1 MQDLSPVLALA
12 VIFALVWGLKY
23 LQVRKRREER
33 EMVHRERMLAI
44 EKGIPLPEIPPV
56 EENGTAALAH
66 YRKDLLPRVSLG
78 CGILLLFL
86 GIGVTAALRVSPMR
100 EAHEAWTMGFIPLML
115 GVGFLIYY
123 VMLRVTRS

>member
-66 YRKDLLPRVSLG
+66 YRKDLLPRISLG
-78 CGILLLFL
+78 CGILLVFL
-86 GIGVTAALRVSPMR
+86 GLGVIAALQISPIP
-100 EAHEAWTMGFIPLML
+100 EAHQAWSMGIIPLML
-115 GVGFLIYY
+115 GVGLLIYY
-123 VMLRVTRS
+123 AMLRLSRA

>member
-12 VIFALVWGLKY
+12 VVFALLWGLKY
-23 LQVRKRREER
+23 LQVGKRQKER
-33 EMVHRERMLAI
+33 EMVHRERMLAM

-66 YRKDLLPRVSLG
+66 YRKDLLPRISLG
-78 CGILLLFL
+78 CGILLVFL
-86 GIGVTAALRVSPMR
+86 GLGVIAALQISPIR
-100 EAHEAWTMGFIPLML
+100 EAHEAWSMGIIPLML
-115 GVGFLIYY
+115 GVGLLIYY